1 MENLFGEKST
11 MHEVETDKAAKTQ
24 QHISG
29 DNSHLNV
36 RKIRQMKGMTLRQL
50 AKEANLSLSYLS
62 NYENGKVNITISSLR
77 KIAEAIGV
85 PVSDL
90 LTDNQENDVVIVPRE
105 ERYTR
110 VLYEAETG
118 TALQQYLMYSGR
130 AIMHVSINN
139 LPPHSDSGAPTS
151 HYGEEFILSIRGTV
165 CVILDDK
172 AYHIPE
178 GTMIYYRSTFFHKV
192 ANETDEEVA
201 FFQVNTP
208 PTY

>member
-1 MENLFGEKST
+1 MDREMDNEEEQREKTEQMVSR
-11 MHEVETDKAAKTQ
+11 
-24 QHISG
+24 

-36 RKIRQMKGMTLRQL
+36 RRIRQMKGMTLRQL
-50 AKEANLSLSYLS
+50 AKEANISLSYLS

-77 KIAEAIGV
+77 KIAEAVGV

-90 LTDNQENDVVIVPRE
+90 LTDNLENDVVIVPRE

-110 VLYEAETG
+110 ILYEAESG
-118 TALQQYLMYSGR
+118 KAYQEYLMYSGR
-130 AIMHVSINN
+130 AVMHASFNS
-139 LPPHSDSGAPTS
+139 LPPYSDSGEPTS
-151 HYGEEFILSIRGTV
+151 HYGEEFILSTKGTV
-165 CVILDDK
+165 SVILDGK
-172 AYHIPE
+172 VYRIPE

-192 ANETDEEVA
+192 ANETDKEVR

>member
-1 MENLFGEKST
+1 MEHLA
-11 MHEVETDKAAKTQ
+11 VTDPTAKKASMPKGC
-24 QHISG
+24 ISG

-36 RKIRQMKGMTLRQL
+36 RRIRQMKGMTLRQL
-50 AKEANLSLSYLS
+50 ARESNLSLSYLS

-90 LTDNQENDVVIVPRE
+90 LTDSQENDVVIVPRD

-118 TALQQYLMYSGR
+118 TAIQQYLMYSGR
-130 AIMHVSINN
+130 AIMHVSINH
-139 LPPHSDSGAPTS
+139 LPPHSDSGEPTS
-151 HYGEEFILSIRGTV
+151 HYGEEFILSLHGTV
-165 CVILDDK
+165 SVILDDK
-172 AYHIPE
+172 TYHIPE
-178 GTMIYYRSTFFHKV
+178 DTMIYYRSTFFHKV
-192 ANETDEEVA
+192 ANETDEEVS

>member
-1 MENLFGEKST
+1 MDYEKVCAQVC
-11 MHEVETDKAAKTQ
+11 EQ
-24 QHISG
+24 
-29 DNSHLNV
+29 DNEKKIEQPIDRDTSHLNV
-36 RKIRQMKGMTLRQL
+36 RRIRQMKGMTLRQL
-50 AKEANLSLSYLS
+50 AKESNLTLSYLS

-105 ERYTR
+105 NRYVR
-110 VLYEAETG
+110 VLYEAESG
-118 TALQQYLMYSGR
+118 KAIQQYLMYSGR
-130 AIMHVSINN
+130 AVMHVSVNT
-139 LPPHSDSGAPTS
+139 LPPHSDSGEPNS
-151 HYGEEFILSIRGTV
+151 HYGEEFILSTKGTV
-165 CVILDDK
+165 SVILDGK
-172 AYHIPE
+172 TYHIPE

-192 ANETDEEVA
+192 ANETDDEVA